1 MSKLNVSKKEYSNLK
16 AMGKFTNIP
25 SDIRSFFS
33 EKRRSVVMNAFTC
46 LLEDI
51 NLDCRSLGGIK
62 RENCRLTNL
71 QVFQILV
78 LFPFFAIKG
87 YSHYAGSALSRMF
100 GGRKDM
106 FYSYLSQDNLNWRKV
121 IYRITNRLV
130 KRVVIR
136 DDHKKSRLPKVLIA
150 DDTDLPKTGMHME
163 SIGKIFSHVH
173 QKCILGYKAL
183 MLCWSDGRTQ
193 FMLDFSLHGE
203 MGKIEGKEQG
213 LTSAQRKARYERQ
226 RDKDSHI
233 SKRKNEYFMGKGVK
247 LLKMV
252 KDAIQNKI
260 PFDYLL
266 VDSWFTC
273 TELADFV
280 CRCHK
285 RFHLLGMA
293 RMGNTQYVTE
303 SWGKLSAKNII
314 TKLKSAKEVKHSR
327 RYRCCYAETE
337 VVLGKR
343 AVKLFFC
350 KRGKKE
356 TWKLLLTTDL
366 SLDFMRAYEIYAM
379 RWSIE
384 VFFSDSKRIL
394 GLADCSSRDFSAH
407 IAHVSLV
414 MIRYNMLSAIKR
426 TLDYDTIGG
435 LFEDMYL
442 GVHELT
448 VVEKIWAIIIEVVAV
463 VAELIEA
470 DSEVLTLQ
478 VINSDKRLAAIRAYA
493 LTA

>member
-1 MSKLNVSKKEYSNLK
+1 MCKKEYSNLK
-16 AMGKFTNIP
+16 AMSKFTNIP
-25 SDIRSFFS
+25 SDIRSFFN

-51 NLDCRSLGGIK
+51 NLDCRSLGGMK

-87 YSHYAGSALSRMF
+87 YSHYAGSALCRMF
-100 GGRKDM
+100 GGKKDM
-106 FYSYLSQDNLNWRKV
+106 FYSYLSQDNINWRKV

-193 FMLDFSLHGE
+193 FMLDSSLHGE

-213 LTSAQRKARYERQ
+213 LTSAQRNARYERQ

-233 SKRKNEYFMGKGVK
+233 SKRKNEYFMGKGIK
-247 LLKMV
+247 LLEMV

-266 VDSWFTC
+266 IDSWFTC
-273 TELADFV
+273 TELVDFV

-285 RFHLLGMA
+285 KFHFLGMA
-293 RMGNTQYVTE
+293 RMGNTMYATE
-303 SWGKLSAKNII
+303 NRGKLSAKAIL
-314 TKLKSAKEVKHSR
+314 TKLKSAKEVKRSR
-327 RYRCCYAETE
+327 RYRCHYAETQ
-337 VVLGKR
+337 VVLGKS

-356 TWKLLLTTDL
+356 AWKLLLTTDL

-470 DSEVLTLQ
+470 DSEVLIFQ
-478 VINSDKRLAAIRAYA
+478 VINSNKRLATIRAYA

>member
-1 MSKLNVSKKEYSNLK
+1 MFNKKRILKSQSHGQIYKYSVRY
-16 AMGKFTNIP
+16 
-25 SDIRSFFS
+25 SQFFN
-33 EKRRSVVMNAFTC
+33 EKRSSVVMNAFTC
-46 LLEDI
+46 LLEDL
-51 NLDCRSLGGIK
+51 NLDCRSLGGMK

-100 GGRKDM
+100 GGKKDM
-106 FYSYLSQDNLNWRKV
+106 LYSYLSQDNINWRKV

-130 KRVVIR
+130 KQVVIR

-163 SIGKIFSHVH
+163 SIGRIFSHVH

-193 FMLDFSLHGE
+193 FMLDSSLHGE

-213 LTSAQRKARYERQ
+213 LTSAQRNARYERQ

-233 SKRKNEYFMGKGVK
+233 SKRKNEYFMGKGGK
-247 LLKMV
+247 LLEMV

-273 TELADFV
+273 TELVDFV

-285 RFHLLGMA
+285 KFHFLGMA
-293 RMGNTQYVTE
+293 RMGNTMYATKG
-303 SWGKLSAKNII
+303 WGKLSAKAIL
-314 TKLKSAKEVKHSR
+314 TRLKSAKEVKHSR
-327 RYRCCYAETE
+327 RYRCHYAETE
-337 VVLGKR
+337 VLLGKR

-478 VINSDKRLAAIRAYA
+478 VINSDKRLAALRAYA
-493 LTA
+493 QTA

>member
-1 MSKLNVSKKEYSNLK
+1 MCKKEYSNLK
-16 AMGKFTNIP
+16 AMSKFTNIP
-25 SDIRSFFS
+25 SDIRSFFN

-51 NLDCRSLGGIK
+51 NLDCRSLGGMK

-87 YSHYAGSALSRMF
+87 YSHYAGSALCRMF
-100 GGRKDM
+100 GGKKDM
-106 FYSYLSQDNLNWRKV
+106 FYSYLSQDNINWRKV

-193 FMLDFSLHGE
+193 FMLDSSLHGE

-213 LTSAQRKARYERQ
+213 LTSAQRNARYERQ

-233 SKRKNEYFMGKGVK
+233 SKRKNEYFMGKGIK
-247 LLKMV
+247 LLEMV

-266 VDSWFTC
+266 IDSWFTC
-273 TELADFV
+273 TELVDFV

-285 RFHLLGMA
+285 KFHFLGMA
-293 RMGNTQYVTE
+293 RMGNTMYATE
-303 SWGKLSAKNII
+303 NRGKLSAKAIL
-314 TKLKSAKEVKHSR
+314 TKLKSAKEVKRSR
-327 RYRCCYAETE
+327 RYRCHYAETQ

-356 TWKLLLTTDL
+356 AWKLLLTTDL
-366 SLDFMRAYEIYAM
+366 SLDFMRTYEIYAM

-470 DSEVLTLQ
+470 DSEVLIFQ
-478 VINSDKRLAAIRAYA
+478 VINSNKRLATIRAYA

>member
-1 MSKLNVSKKEYSNLK
+1 MCKKEYSNLK
-16 AMGKFTNIP
+16 AMSKFTNIP
-25 SDIRSFFS
+25 SDIRSFFN

-51 NLDCRSLGGIK
+51 NLDCRSLGGMK

-78 LFPFFAIKG
+78 LFPFFVIKG
-87 YSHYAGSALSRMF
+87 YSHYAGSALCRMF
-100 GGRKDM
+100 GGKKDM
-106 FYSYLSQDNLNWRKV
+106 FYSYLSQDNINWRKV

-193 FMLDFSLHGE
+193 FMLDSSLHGE

-213 LTSAQRKARYERQ
+213 LTSAQRNARYERQ

-233 SKRKNEYFMGKGVK
+233 SKRKNEYFMGKGIK
-247 LLKMV
+247 LLEMV

-266 VDSWFTC
+266 IDSWFTC
-273 TELADFV
+273 TELVDFV

-285 RFHLLGMA
+285 KFHFLGMA
-293 RMGNTQYVTE
+293 RMGNTMYATE
-303 SWGKLSAKNII
+303 NRGKLSAKAIL
-314 TKLKSAKEVKHSR
+314 TKLKSAKEVKRSR
-327 RYRCCYAETE
+327 RYRCHYAETQ

-356 TWKLLLTTDL
+356 AWKLLLTTDL

-470 DSEVLTLQ
+470 DSEVLIFQ
-478 VINSDKRLAAIRAYA
+478 VINSNKRLATIRAYA

>member
-1 MSKLNVSKKEYSNLK
+1 MCKKEYSNLK
-16 AMGKFTNIP
+16 AMSKFTNIP
-25 SDIRSFFS
+25 SDIRSFFN

-51 NLDCRSLGGIK
+51 NLDCRSLGGMK

-87 YSHYAGSALSRMF
+87 YSHYAGSALCRMF
-100 GGRKDM
+100 GGKKDM
-106 FYSYLSQDNLNWRKV
+106 FYSYLSQDNINWRKV

-193 FMLDFSLHGE
+193 FMLDSSLHGE

-213 LTSAQRKARYERQ
+213 LTSAQRNARYERQ

-233 SKRKNEYFMGKGVK
+233 SKRKNEYFMGKGIK
-247 LLKMV
+247 LLEMV

-266 VDSWFTC
+266 IDSWFTC
-273 TELADFV
+273 TELVDFV

-285 RFHLLGMA
+285 KFHFLGMA
-293 RMGNTQYVTE
+293 RMGNTMYATE
-303 SWGKLSAKNII
+303 NRGKLSAKAIL
-314 TKLKSAKEVKHSR
+314 TKLKSAKEVKRSR
-327 RYRCCYAETE
+327 RYRCHYAETQ

-356 TWKLLLTTDL
+356 AWKLLLTTDL
-366 SLDFMRAYEIYAM
+366 SLDFMRAYEICAM

-470 DSEVLTLQ
+470 DSEVLIFQ
-478 VINSDKRLAAIRAYA
+478 VINSNKRLATIRAYA

>member
-1 MSKLNVSKKEYSNLK
+1 MKE
-16 AMGKFTNIP
+16 P
-25 SDIRSFFS
+25 C
-33 EKRRSVVMNAFTC
+33 RSVVMNAFTC

-51 NLDCRSLGGIK
+51 NLDCRSLGGMK

-87 YSHYAGSALSRMF
+87 YSHYAGSALCRMF
-100 GGRKDM
+100 GGKKDM
-106 FYSYLSQDNLNWRKV
+106 FYSYLSQDNINWRKV

-193 FMLDFSLHGE
+193 FMLDSSLHGE

-213 LTSAQRKARYERQ
+213 LTSAQRNARYERQ

-233 SKRKNEYFMGKGVK
+233 SKRKNEYFMGKGIK
-247 LLKMV
+247 LLEMV

-266 VDSWFTC
+266 IDSWFTC
-273 TELADFV
+273 TELVDFV

-285 RFHLLGMA
+285 KFHFLGMA
-293 RMGNTQYVTE
+293 RMGNTMYATE
-303 SWGKLSAKNII
+303 NRGKLSAKAIL
-314 TKLKSAKEVKHSR
+314 TKLKSAKEVKRSR
-327 RYRCCYAETE
+327 RYRCHYAETQ

-356 TWKLLLTTDL
+356 AWKLLLTTDL

-470 DSEVLTLQ
+470 DSEVLIFQ
-478 VINSDKRLAAIRAYA
+478 VINSNKRLATIRAYA

>member
-1 MSKLNVSKKEYSNLK
+1 MCKKEYSNLK
-16 AMGKFTNIP
+16 AMSKFTNIP
-25 SDIRSFFS
+25 SDIRSFFN

-51 NLDCRSLGGIK
+51 NLDCRSLGGMK

-87 YSHYAGSALSRMF
+87 YSHYAGSALCRMF
-100 GGRKDM
+100 GGKKDM
-106 FYSYLSQDNLNWRKV
+106 FYSYLSQDNINWRKV

-193 FMLDFSLHGE
+193 FMLDSSLHGE

-213 LTSAQRKARYERQ
+213 LTSAQRNARYERQ

-233 SKRKNEYFMGKGVK
+233 SKRKNEYFMGKGIK
-247 LLKMV
+247 LLEMV

-266 VDSWFTC
+266 IDSWFIC
-273 TELADFV
+273 TELVDFV

-285 RFHLLGMA
+285 KFHFLGMA
-293 RMGNTQYVTE
+293 RMGNTMYATE
-303 SWGKLSAKNII
+303 NRGKLSAKAIL
-314 TKLKSAKEVKHSR
+314 TKLKSAKEVKRSR
-327 RYRCCYAETE
+327 RYRCHYAETQ

-356 TWKLLLTTDL
+356 AWKLLLTTDL

-470 DSEVLTLQ
+470 DSEVLIFQ
-478 VINSDKRLAAIRAYA
+478 VINSNKRLATIRAYA

>member
-1 MSKLNVSKKEYSNLK
+1 MCKKEYSNLK
-16 AMGKFTNIP
+16 AMSKFTNIP
-25 SDIRSFFS
+25 SDIRSFFN

-51 NLDCRSLGGIK
+51 NLDCRSLGGMK

-87 YSHYAGSALSRMF
+87 YSHYAGSALCRMF
-100 GGRKDM
+100 GGKKDM
-106 FYSYLSQDNLNWRKV
+106 FYSYLSQDNINWRKV

-193 FMLDFSLHGE
+193 FMLDSSLHGE

-213 LTSAQRKARYERQ
+213 LTSAQRNARYERQ

-233 SKRKNEYFMGKGVK
+233 SKRKNEYFMGKGIK
-247 LLKMV
+247 LLEMV

-266 VDSWFTC
+266 IDSWFTC
-273 TELADFV
+273 IELVDFV

-285 RFHLLGMA
+285 KFHFLGMA
-293 RMGNTQYVTE
+293 RMGNTMYATE
-303 SWGKLSAKNII
+303 NRGKLSAKAIL
-314 TKLKSAKEVKHSR
+314 TKLKSAKEVKRSR
-327 RYRCCYAETE
+327 RYRCHYAETQ

-356 TWKLLLTTDL
+356 AWKLLLTTDL

-470 DSEVLTLQ
+470 DSEVLIFQ
-478 VINSDKRLAAIRAYA
+478 VINSNKRLATIRAYA

>member
-1 MSKLNVSKKEYSNLK
+1 
-16 AMGKFTNIP
+16 
-25 SDIRSFFS
+25 
-33 EKRRSVVMNAFTC
+33 
-46 LLEDI
+46 
-51 NLDCRSLGGIK
+51 
-62 RENCRLTNL
+62 
-71 QVFQILV
+71 
-78 LFPFFAIKG
+78 
-87 YSHYAGSALSRMF
+87 
-100 GGRKDM
+100 
-106 FYSYLSQDNLNWRKV
+106 
-121 IYRITNRLV
+121 
-130 KRVVIR
+130 
-136 DDHKKSRLPKVLIA
+136 
-150 DDTDLPKTGMHME
+150 ME

-193 FMLDFSLHGE
+193 LMLDFSLNGE

-233 SKRKNEYFMGKGVK
+233 SKRKNEYFMGKGGK
-247 LLKMV
+247 LLEMV

-273 TELADFV
+273 TELVDFV

-285 RFHLLGMA
+285 KFHLLGMA

-303 SWGKLSAKNII
+303 SWGKLSAKDII
-314 TKLKSAKEVKHSR
+314 TKLKRAKEVKHSR
-327 RYRCCYAETE
+327 RCRCYYAETE

-356 TWKLLLTTDL
+356 AWKLLLTTDL
-366 SLDFMRAYEIYAM
+366 NLDFIRAYEIYSM

-426 TLDYDTIGG
+426 TLDYVSEGCLVTC
-435 LFEDMYL
+435 
-442 GVHELT
+442 
-448 VVEKIWAIIIEVVAV
+448 IWEY
-463 VAELIEA
+463 
-470 DSEVLTLQ
+470 T
-478 VINSDKRLAAIRAYA
+478 N
-493 LTA
+493 

>member
-1 MSKLNVSKKEYSNLK
+1 MCKKEYSNLK
-16 AMGKFTNIP
+16 AMSKFTNIP
-25 SDIRSFFS
+25 SDIRSFFN

-51 NLDCRSLGGIK
+51 NLDCRSLGGMK

-87 YSHYAGSALSRMF
+87 YSHYAGSALCRMF
-100 GGRKDM
+100 GGKKDM
-106 FYSYLSQDNLNWRKV
+106 FYSYLSQDNINWRKV
-121 IYRITNRLV
+121 ICRITNRLV

-193 FMLDFSLHGE
+193 FMLDSSLHGE

-213 LTSAQRKARYERQ
+213 LTSAQRNARYERQ

-233 SKRKNEYFMGKGVK
+233 SKRKNEYFMGKGIK
-247 LLKMV
+247 LLEMV

-266 VDSWFTC
+266 IDSWFTC
-273 TELADFV
+273 TELVDFV

-285 RFHLLGMA
+285 KFHFLGMA
-293 RMGNTQYVTE
+293 RMGNTMYATE
-303 SWGKLSAKNII
+303 NRGKLSAKAIL
-314 TKLKSAKEVKHSR
+314 TKLKSAKEVKRSR
-327 RYRCCYAETE
+327 RYRCHYAETQ

-356 TWKLLLTTDL
+356 AWKLLLTTDL

-448 VVEKIWAIIIEVVAV
+448 VVEKNMG
-463 VAELIEA
+463 
-470 DSEVLTLQ
+470 DYNRGSSCCSRTH
-478 VINSDKRLAAIRAYA
+478 RG
-493 LTA
+493 

>member
-1 MSKLNVSKKEYSNLK
+1 MCKKEYSNLK
-16 AMGKFTNIP
+16 AMSKFTNIP
-25 SDIRSFFS
+25 SDIRSFFN

-51 NLDCRSLGGIK
+51 NLDCRSLGGMK

-87 YSHYAGSALSRMF
+87 YSHYAGSALCRMF
-100 GGRKDM
+100 GGKKDM
-106 FYSYLSQDNLNWRKV
+106 FYSYLSQDNINWRKV

-193 FMLDFSLHGE
+193 FMLDSSLHGE

-213 LTSAQRKARYERQ
+213 LTSAQRNARYERQ

-233 SKRKNEYFMGKGVK
+233 SKRKNEYFMGKGIK
-247 LLKMV
+247 LLEMV

-266 VDSWFTC
+266 IDSWFTC
-273 TELADFV
+273 TELVDFV

-285 RFHLLGMA
+285 KFHFLGMA
-293 RMGNTQYVTE
+293 RMGNTMYATE
-303 SWGKLSAKNII
+303 NRGKLSAKAIL
-314 TKLKSAKEVKHSR
+314 TKLKSAKEVKRSR
-327 RYRCCYAETE
+327 RYRCHYAETQ

-356 TWKLLLTTDL
+356 AWKLLLTTDL
-366 SLDFMRAYEIYAM
+366 SLDFMRAYGIYAM

-470 DSEVLTLQ
+470 DSEVLIFQ
-478 VINSDKRLAAIRAYA
+478 VINSNKRLATIRAYA

>member
-1 MSKLNVSKKEYSNLK
+1 MCKKEYSNLK
-16 AMGKFTNIP
+16 AMSKFTNIP
-25 SDIRSFFS
+25 SDIRSFFN

-51 NLDCRSLGGIK
+51 NLDCRSLGGMK

-87 YSHYAGSALSRMF
+87 YSHYAGSALCRMF
-100 GGRKDM
+100 GGKKDM
-106 FYSYLSQDNLNWRKV
+106 FYSYLSQDNINWRKV

-193 FMLDFSLHGE
+193 FMLDSSLHGE

-213 LTSAQRKARYERQ
+213 LTSAQRNARYERQ

-233 SKRKNEYFMGKGVK
+233 SKRKNEYFMGKGIK
-247 LLKMV
+247 LLEMV

-266 VDSWFTC
+266 IDSWFTC
-273 TELADFV
+273 TELVDFV

-285 RFHLLGMA
+285 KFHFLGMA
-293 RMGNTQYVTE
+293 RMGNTMYATE
-303 SWGKLSAKNII
+303 NRGKLSAKAIL
-314 TKLKSAKEVKHSR
+314 TKLKSAKEVKRSR
-327 RYRCCYAETE
+327 RYRCHYAETQ

-356 TWKLLLTTDL
+356 AWKLLLTTDL

-442 GVHELT
+442 GVHELA

-470 DSEVLTLQ
+470 DSEVLIFQ
-478 VINSDKRLAAIRAYA
+478 VINSNKRLATIRAYA

>member
-1 MSKLNVSKKEYSNLK
+1 MCKKEYSNLK
-16 AMGKFTNIP
+16 AMSKFTNIP

-51 NLDCRSLGGIK
+51 NLDCRSLGGMK

-87 YSHYAGSALSRMF
+87 YSHYAGSALCRMF
-100 GGRKDM
+100 GGKKDM
-106 FYSYLSQDNLNWRKV
+106 FYSYLSQDNINWRKV

-193 FMLDFSLHGE
+193 FMLDSSLHGE

-213 LTSAQRKARYERQ
+213 LTSAQRNARYERQ

-233 SKRKNEYFMGKGVK
+233 SKRKNEYFMGKGIK
-247 LLKMV
+247 LLEMV

-266 VDSWFTC
+266 IDSWFTC
-273 TELADFV
+273 TELVDFV

-285 RFHLLGMA
+285 KFHFLGMA
-293 RMGNTQYVTE
+293 RMGNTMYATE
-303 SWGKLSAKNII
+303 NRGKLSAKAIL
-314 TKLKSAKEVKHSR
+314 TKLKSAKEVKRSR
-327 RYRCCYAETE
+327 RYRCHYAETQ

-356 TWKLLLTTDL
+356 AWKLLLTTDL

-470 DSEVLTLQ
+470 DSEVLIFQ
-478 VINSDKRLAAIRAYA
+478 VINSNKRLATIRAYA

>member
-1 MSKLNVSKKEYSNLK
+1 
-16 AMGKFTNIP
+16 
-25 SDIRSFFS
+25 
-33 EKRRSVVMNAFTC
+33 
-46 LLEDI
+46 
-51 NLDCRSLGGIK
+51 
-62 RENCRLTNL
+62 
-71 QVFQILV
+71 
-78 LFPFFAIKG
+78 
-87 YSHYAGSALSRMF
+87 
-100 GGRKDM
+100 
-106 FYSYLSQDNLNWRKV
+106 
-121 IYRITNRLV
+121 
-130 KRVVIR
+130 
-136 DDHKKSRLPKVLIA
+136 
-150 DDTDLPKTGMHME
+150 
-163 SIGKIFSHVH
+163 
-173 QKCILGYKAL
+173 

-203 MGKIEGKEQG
+203 MGKIEGKEQE

-233 SKRKNEYFMGKGVK
+233 SKRKNEYFMGKGGK

-285 RFHLLGMA
+285 KFHLLGMA

-303 SWGKLSAKNII
+303 SWGKLSAKDII
-314 TKLKSAKEVKHSR
+314 TKLKSGKEVKHSR

-470 DSEVLTLQ
+470 DSEVVTLQ
-478 VINSDKRLAAIRAYA
+478 VINSDKRLAALRAYA
-493 LTA
+493 QTA

>member
-1 MSKLNVSKKEYSNLK
+1 
-16 AMGKFTNIP
+16 
-25 SDIRSFFS
+25 
-33 EKRRSVVMNAFTC
+33 
-46 LLEDI
+46 
-51 NLDCRSLGGIK
+51 
-62 RENCRLTNL
+62 
-71 QVFQILV
+71 
-78 LFPFFAIKG
+78 
-87 YSHYAGSALSRMF
+87 
-100 GGRKDM
+100 
-106 FYSYLSQDNLNWRKV
+106 
-121 IYRITNRLV
+121 
-130 KRVVIR
+130 
-136 DDHKKSRLPKVLIA
+136 
-150 DDTDLPKTGMHME
+150 
-163 SIGKIFSHVH
+163 
-173 QKCILGYKAL
+173 
-183 MLCWSDGRTQ
+183 
-193 FMLDFSLHGE
+193 

-213 LTSAQRKARYERQ
+213 LTSAQRNARYERQ

-233 SKRKNEYFMGKGVK
+233 SKRKNEYFMGKGIK
-247 LLKMV
+247 LLEMV

-266 VDSWFTC
+266 IDSWFTC
-273 TELADFV
+273 TELVDFV

-285 RFHLLGMA
+285 KFHFLGMA
-293 RMGNTQYVTE
+293 RMGNAMYATE
-303 SWGKLSAKNII
+303 NRGKLSAKAIL
-314 TKLKSAKEVKHSR
+314 TKLKSAKEVKRSR
-327 RYRCCYAETE
+327 RYRCHYAETQ

-356 TWKLLLTTDL
+356 AWKLLLTTDL

-470 DSEVLTLQ
+470 DSEVLIFQ
-478 VINSDKRLAAIRAYA
+478 VINSNKRLATIRAYA

>member
-1 MSKLNVSKKEYSNLK
+1 MCKKEYSNLK
-16 AMGKFTNIP
+16 AMSKFTNIP
-25 SDIRSFFS
+25 SDIRSFFN

-51 NLDCRSLGGIK
+51 NLDCRSLGGMK

-87 YSHYAGSALSRMF
+87 YSHYAGSALCRMF
-100 GGRKDM
+100 GGKKDM
-106 FYSYLSQDNLNWRKV
+106 FYSYLSQDNINWRKV

-193 FMLDFSLHGE
+193 FMLDSSLHEE

-213 LTSAQRKARYERQ
+213 LTSAQRNARYERQ

-233 SKRKNEYFMGKGVK
+233 SKRKNEYFMGKGIK
-247 LLKMV
+247 LLEMV

-266 VDSWFTC
+266 IDSWFTC
-273 TELADFV
+273 TELVDFV

-285 RFHLLGMA
+285 KFHFLGMA
-293 RMGNTQYVTE
+293 RMGNTMYATE
-303 SWGKLSAKNII
+303 NRGKLSAKAIL
-314 TKLKSAKEVKHSR
+314 TKLKSAKEVKRSR
-327 RYRCCYAETE
+327 RYRCHYAETQ

-356 TWKLLLTTDL
+356 AWKLLLTTDL

-470 DSEVLTLQ
+470 DSEVLIFQ
-478 VINSDKRLAAIRAYA
+478 VINSNKRLATIRAYA

>member
-1 MSKLNVSKKEYSNLK
+1 
-16 AMGKFTNIP
+16 
-25 SDIRSFFS
+25 
-33 EKRRSVVMNAFTC
+33 
-46 LLEDI
+46 
-51 NLDCRSLGGIK
+51 
-62 RENCRLTNL
+62 
-71 QVFQILV
+71 
-78 LFPFFAIKG
+78 
-87 YSHYAGSALSRMF
+87 
-100 GGRKDM
+100 M

-173 QKCILGYKAL
+173 QKCTLGYKTL

-233 SKRKNEYFMGKGVK
+233 SKRKNEYFMGKGGK

-252 KDAIQNKI
+252 KDAIQNKV

-285 RFHLLGMA
+285 KFHLLGMA

-303 SWGKLSAKNII
+303 SWGKLSAKDII
-314 TKLKSAKEVKHSR
+314 TKLKSGKEVKHSR

-448 VVEKIWAIIIEVVAV
+448 VAEKIWAIIIEVVAV

-478 VINSDKRLAAIRAYA
+478 VINCLLYTSPSPRD
-493 LTA
+493 

>member
-1 MSKLNVSKKEYSNLK
+1 MCKKEYSNLK
-16 AMGKFTNIP
+16 SMSKFTNIP
-25 SDIRSFFS
+25 SDIRSFFN

-51 NLDCRSLGGIK
+51 NLDCRSLGGMK
-62 RENCRLTNL
+62 RENCRLTSL

-87 YSHYAGSALSRMF
+87 YSHYAGSALCRMF
-100 GGRKDM
+100 GGKKDM
-106 FYSYLSQDNLNWRKV
+106 FYSYLSQDNINWRKV

-193 FMLDFSLHGE
+193 FMLDSSLHGE

-213 LTSAQRKARYERQ
+213 LTSAQRNARYERQ

-233 SKRKNEYFMGKGVK
+233 SKRKNEYFMGKGIK
-247 LLKMV
+247 LLEMV

-266 VDSWFTC
+266 IDSWFTC
-273 TELADFV
+273 TELVDFV

-285 RFHLLGMA
+285 KFHFLGMA
-293 RMGNTQYVTE
+293 RMGNTMYATE
-303 SWGKLSAKNII
+303 NRGKLSAKAIL
-314 TKLKSAKEVKHSR
+314 TKLKSAKEVKRSR
-327 RYRCCYAETE
+327 RYRCHYAETQ

-356 TWKLLLTTDL
+356 AWKLLLTTDL

-470 DSEVLTLQ
+470 DSEVLIFQ
-478 VINSDKRLAAIRAYA
+478 VINSNKRLATIRAYA